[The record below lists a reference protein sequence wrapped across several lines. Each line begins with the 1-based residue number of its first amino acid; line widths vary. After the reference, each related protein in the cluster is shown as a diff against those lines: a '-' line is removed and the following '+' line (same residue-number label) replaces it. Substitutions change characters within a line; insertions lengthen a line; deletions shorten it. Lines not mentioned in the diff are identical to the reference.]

1 MSKGARWSFF
11 AVISSGL
18 LMVGLDNSILYTALP
33 ALNEQLHTDSTQQL
47 WIINAYA
54 LVLAGLLLGT
64 GTLGDKIGHRRM
76 FVYGLWI
83 FGAASLAAAF
93 APSAWALV
101 AARAVLGLGAAIM
114 MPATLALIRLT
125 FPDEVERNTAI
136 GIWASVAVVGA
147 AAGPTVGGLL
157 LEHFWWGSVFLIN
170 VPIVLIALV
179 ATRLLAP
186 PNIANPDKHWD
197 LISSLLALVTLSSL
211 VMAIKSAAST
221 EPNWSM
227 VAGTLIVCA
236 IGGFFFARRQR
247 QLTEPLLTF
256 DVFRSPVFTG
266 GVLAAGGAM
275 FAMAGVEM
283 TTTQKLQLVDGFSP
297 LQAGLVVSA
306 MAIAA
311 VPTSTLGGATLHRV
325 GFLPLISGGFVLMAA
340 GVGAAFWAGRHDA
353 LWLFVVAMVFAGMG
367 AGLAM
372 SVASTAI
379 IGAAPPHR
387 SGMAASVEEVS
398 YEFGTLLS
406 IAITGSLVPLFMA
419 QGLPANIAALGM
431 EALYQDST
439 HAAAAVAYNDGYMYT
454 LCILAAV
461 TVGFAA
467 ATAYCFRHNP
477 KSGGSVGSH

>member
-18 LMVGLDNSILYTALP
+18 LMVGLDNSILYTGLP
-33 ALNEQLHTDSTQQL
+33 AFNEQLHTDSTQQL

-54 LVLAGLLLGT
+54 LVLADLLLGT
-64 GTLGDKIGHRRM
+64 GTPGDKIGHRRM

-101 AARAVLGLGAAIM
+101 AARAVLGLGATIM
-114 MPATLALIRLT
+114 MPATLVLIRLT
-125 FPDEVERNTAI
+125 FHDEVERNTTI
-136 GIWASVAVVGA
+136 GIWASVAVVGV

-157 LEHFWWGSVFLIN
+157 LEHFWWGAVFLIN

-186 PNIANPDKHWD
+186 PNITNPDKHWD
-197 LISSLLALVTLSSL
+197 LISSLLALATLSNL

-221 EPNWSM
+221 EPNWGM

-236 IGGFFFARRQR
+236 IGGLFFARRQR

-275 FAMAGVEM
+275 FAMTGVEM
-283 TTTQKLQLVDGFSP
+283 TTTQKLQLVDGFSL
-297 LQAGLVVSA
+297 LQEGLVVSA
-306 MAIAA
+306 MDI
-311 VPTSTLGGATLHRV
+311 
-325 GFLPLISGGFVLMAA
+325 
-340 GVGAAFWAGRHDA
+340 
-353 LWLFVVAMVFAGMG
+353 
-367 AGLAM
+367 
-372 SVASTAI
+372 
-379 IGAAPPHR
+379 
-387 SGMAASVEEVS
+387 
-398 YEFGTLLS
+398 
-406 IAITGSLVPLFMA
+406 
-419 QGLPANIAALGM
+419 
-431 EALYQDST
+431 
-439 HAAAAVAYNDGYMYT
+439 AAVAYNDGYMHT

-467 ATAYCFRHNP
+467 FTAYCFRHNP
-477 KSGGSVGSH
+477 KSGDYVGSH